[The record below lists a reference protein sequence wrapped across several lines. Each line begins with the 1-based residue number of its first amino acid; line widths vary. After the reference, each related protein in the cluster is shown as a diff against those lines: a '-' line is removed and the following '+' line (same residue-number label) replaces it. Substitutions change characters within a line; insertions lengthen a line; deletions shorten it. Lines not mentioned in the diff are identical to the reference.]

1 MQDII
6 KELDSISNMIK
17 ENENKRARLEGEKE
31 SLMKQ
36 LSEKFEIGSIR
47 EAKKK
52 LQEMQEEKEKLEEA
66 INKQMEE
73 LREILPV

>member
-6 KELDSISNMIK
+6 KELDSISTMIK

-36 LSEKFEIGSIR
+36 LSDKFEIGSIR

-52 LQEMQEEKEKLEEA
+52 LQEMQEEKVKLEET

-73 LREILPV
+73 LREMLPV